1 MQPNLIYSLLYVGEI
16 KALGVESF
24 GLSLTTMEEVFL
36 RVESS
41 SEETIEAKDKR
52 RQSILVA
59 RSSSRSI
66 QRQKSPE
73 AVSGFSADNR
83 LSGISLWLQQ
93 FYAVYV
99 KRFLNSKRD
108 FPAVISQML
117 LPIVFTIFA
126 LLVLK
131 VADFGGDDPPLKLSL
146 RSLGQ
151 TKGYVADFSQKRDWR
166 VLKVRTQ
173 LHRSLTSTEISM
185 LSIEIFLLS
194 IETSMLSIEISMF
207 LIEISSR
214 SLCSRSRL
222 LSSRSRPLSSL

>member
-1 MQPNLIYSLLYVGEI
+1 
-16 KALGVESF
+16 
-24 GLSLTTMEEVFL
+24 MEEVFL
-36 RVESS
+36 CVESS

-66 QRQKSPE
+66 QREKSLE
-73 AVSGFSADNR
+73 AVSGFSTDNR
-83 LSGISLWLQQ
+83 LSGISLLFQQ
-93 FYAVYV
+93 FY

-108 FPAVISQML
+108 FAAVISQML

-151 TKGYVADFSQKRDWR
+151 KKGYVADFAQKRDWR

-173 LHRSLTSTEISM
+173 LHRYLTSTEISM
-185 LSIEIFLLS
+185 LSIEISMLS
-194 IETSMLSIEISMF
+194 IDISMLLIEISSMLSIEISM
-207 LIEISSR
+207 LSIETSIVEIKIFIV
-214 SLCSRSRL
+214 SLNNE
-222 LSSRSRPLSSL
+222 